1 MLPRER
7 SSVADHQ
14 IGSLLDKP
22 PIILHPFSGKQI
34 ERNGR
39 VDTSLAEMAVERR
52 FVMEFLQQRTEIAEI
67 IPEFL
72 RRDGGILPALPGRR
86 FTRDKCA
93 RSLTRLAHI
102 PHHLLV
108 SGLVIAPHRG
118 RAVLPLEP
126 AHQL

>member
-52 FVMEFLQQRTEIAEI
+52 FVMEFLQQRTEIAEL

-72 RRDGGILPALPGRR
+72 RRDGRILPDSPRRR

-93 RSLTRLAHI
+93 RALTNVAHLPNHI
-102 PHHLLV
+102 LV
-108 SGLVIAPHRG
+108 SHSVVDHTRGIA
-118 RAVLPLEP
+118 
-126 AHQL
+126 